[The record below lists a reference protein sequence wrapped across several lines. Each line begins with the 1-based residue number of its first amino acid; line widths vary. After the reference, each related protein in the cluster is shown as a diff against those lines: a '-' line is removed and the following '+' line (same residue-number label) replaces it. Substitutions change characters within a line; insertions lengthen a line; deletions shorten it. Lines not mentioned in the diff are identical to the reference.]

1 MVSRPI
7 IKCGL
12 GSVHK
17 TLIDGGEKMYGVK
30 NVSTHKG
37 GGSGIRFKR
46 VFTDFAG
53 MAYQNF

>member
-17 TLIDGGEKMYGVK
+17 TLIDGGETRAVLGFR
-30 NVSTHKG
+30 G
-37 GGSGIRFKR
+37 LWPARF
-46 VFTDFAG
+46 VLSNEFG
-53 MAYQNF
+53 